1 MILSLDTIGSYIG
14 RTAEQ
19 HPKLSRACLRA
30 AFTADLWYKRVH
42 HIRGLSH
49 AKQYLKCICEK
60 NIIKALACPDKS
72 VMVSLFVPC
81 EPLIA
86 MGLNGFSVESFSSYI
101 TGAHAQQSFLEKAES
116 AGIPETMCS
125 YHKVFLGAA
134 QLGVMPKPRYIIHTN
149 IACDANQ
156 ITFRELAVYFGVP
169 HFKIDVPYRQN
180 EEAVTYVAGQLR
192 DMTKFIEAQEHRT
205 LTDDMLRETVARSAR
220 TAANYD
226 NLLTR
231 SADRYL
237 AGDLTAELQATFI
250 SHMLLGTK
258 EAEKY
263 TGMAVREIQKE
274 PSGSAINILWLHTIP
289 YRSPHINERLS
300 NNPNIHITTCD
311 MAYESLIPADAGN
324 PYESMAR
331 RLVYSPFNGPIER
344 RIETALQKAEQ
355 IHAAGVVYFCH
366 WGCKA
371 TVGGAAIVKKELEEA
386 GYPTLILDG
395 DACDPRNTSEGQIT
409 TRMDAFIELLEQ
421 RRNQLRRSAES
432 TELI

>member
-1 MILSLDTIGSYIG
+1 MLLTLDKIGDYIG
-14 RTAEQ
+14 CTAIH
-19 HPKLSRACLRA
+19 HPKLSRAYLQA
-30 AFTADLWYKRVH
+30 AFTFDLWYKQVH
-42 HIRGLSH
+42 RIRALSRS
-49 AKQYLKCICEK
+49 KQYLKCICEK
-60 NIIKALACPDKS
+60 NIIKALACPEKS

-86 MGLNGFSVESFSSYI
+86 MGLNGFGVESFSSYI
-101 TGAHAQQSFLEKAES
+101 SGAHAQQAFLEKAES
-116 AGIPETMCS
+116 TGIPETMCS

-156 ITFRELAVYFGVP
+156 ITFRELAESFSVP
-169 HFKIDVPYRQN
+169 HFKIDVPYRQS
-180 EEAVTYVAGQLR
+180 EEAAVYVAGQLR
-192 DMTKFIEAQEHRT
+192 AMTGFIEDQEHRT
-205 LTDDMLRETVARSAR
+205 LSDDMLRETVARTAR

-226 NLLTR
+226 RLLTL
-231 SADRYL
+231 SADKYL

-263 TGMAVREIQKE
+263 TDMAVTEIQKQ
-274 PSGSAINILWLHTIP
+274 PSKKGINILWLHTIP
-289 YRSPHINERLS
+289 YRSPHIGRRLS
-300 NNPNIHITTCD
+300 NNPDIHITACD
-311 MAYESLIPADAGN
+311 MSYESLIPVDTGT

-344 RIETALQKAEQ
+344 RIETALQKAAQ
-355 IHAAGVVYFCH
+355 IHADGIVYFCH

-371 TVGGAAIVKKELEEA
+371 TLGGAAIVKRELEAE
-386 GYPTLILDG
+386 GYPVLVLDG

-421 RRNQLRRSAES
+421 HTACPWAVRR
-432 TELI
+432 

>member
-14 RTAEQ
+14 RTAEH
-19 HPKLSRACLRA
+19 HPKLSRAYLRT
-30 AFTADLWYKRVH
+30 AFTADLWYKKVH
-42 HIRGLSH
+42 HLHGLSH
-49 AKQYLKCICEK
+49 AKQYLKCICEE
-60 NIIKALACPDKS
+60 NVIKALSRPDRS

-86 MGLNGFSVESFSSYI
+86 MGLNGFGVESFSSYI
-101 TGAHAQQSFLEKAES
+101 SGAHAQETFLEKAES
-116 AGIPETMCS
+116 AGIPETLCS

-156 ITFRELAVYFGVP
+156 ITFRELAEYFAVP

-192 DMTKFIEAQEHRT
+192 NMTKFIEDQEHRA
-205 LTDDMLRETVARSAR
+205 LSDDMLRETVARSAR

-226 NLLTR
+226 RLLTY

-263 TGMAVREIQKE
+263 TDMAVREIRMQ
-274 PSGSAINILWLHTIP
+274 PSGEGINILWLHTIP
-289 YRSPHINERLS
+289 YRSPHINRRLS
-300 NNPNIHITTCD
+300 NNRNIHIATCD
-311 MAYESLIPADAGN
+311 MAYESLIPADADN
-324 PYESMAR
+324 PYKSMAR

-344 RIETALQKAEQ
+344 RIETALQKAAQ
-355 IHAAGVVYFCH
+355 IHAAGIIYFCH

-371 TVGGAAIVKKELEEA
+371 TLGGAAIIKRELENA

-421 RRNQLRRSAES
+421 RKDQFRPPARS
-432 TELI
+432 TEFT